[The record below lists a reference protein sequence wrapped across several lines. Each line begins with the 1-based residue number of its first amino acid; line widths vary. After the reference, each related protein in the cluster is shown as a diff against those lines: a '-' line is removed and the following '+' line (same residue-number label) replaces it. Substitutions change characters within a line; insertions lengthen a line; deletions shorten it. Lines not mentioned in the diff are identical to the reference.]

1 MTIRRYED
9 VWDEEGQM
17 RVCRIEICGGIKA
30 GMGIGERGGGI
41 VIWKKGRE
49 REQDNGLRERKR

>member
-1 MTIRRYED
+1 
-9 VWDEEGQM
+9 M